1 VLVGLGASAEPP
13 RVKVTWP
20 SGRVEEFPAVSIDRY
35 VTITEG
41 TGK

>member
-1 VLVGLGASAEPP
+1 VLVGLGASNEAP

-20 SGRVEEFPAVSIDRY
+20 GGRVEEFADVTIDRY
-35 VTITEG
+35 VTLSEG